1 LGVPV
6 PPPPPPPPGP
16 PGRENRGMLEARD
29 PDPEAPP
36 AAGVPLGV
44 DAAAVVVGVDVDVEG
59 AGAGARGLLPLAAP
73 RFIRGFTA
81 APTKRPPPVEGTW
94 PGLCFSKGP
103 PG

>member
-1 LGVPV
+1 
-6 PPPPPPPPGP
+6 
-16 PGRENRGMLEARD
+16 MLEARD

-44 DAAAVVVGVDVDVEG
+44 DAAAVVVGVDVEG